1 MFKLLSQREKIFLMV
16 IAVLII
22 IIASMAFDKSV
33 AKPVIGKT
41 VATTTPMV
49 LTDISNSL
57 KERVKQEAINIEIK
71 VWEIN
76 EAKE

>member
-16 IAVLII
+16 IAVLILVI
-22 IIASMAFDKSV
+22 RTMTFDNKETIKV
-33 AKPVIGKT
+33 KEI
-41 VATTTPMV
+41 ATTTPMV

-57 KERVKQEAINIEIK
+57 KERVRQEAINIEIK

-76 EAKE
+76 QAKE

>member
-1 MFKLLSQREKIFLMV
+1 MFKLLSLREKIFLFI
-16 IAVLII
+16 IAVLILVI
-22 IIASMAFDKSV
+22 LTMTFDNKPV
-33 AKPVIGKT
+33 AKPVIEKI
-41 VATTTPMV
+41 ATTTPMV

-76 EAKE
+76 QAKE

>member
-16 IAVLII
+16 IAVLILVI
-22 IIASMAFDKSV
+22 LTMTFDNKETIKV
-33 AKPVIGKT
+33 KEI
-41 VATTTPMV
+41 ATTTPMV

-57 KERVKQEAINIEIK
+57 KERVRQEAINIEIK

-76 EAKE
+76 QAKE

>member
-16 IAVLII
+16 IAVLILVI
-22 IIASMAFDKSV
+22 LTMTFDNKETIKV
-33 AKPVIGKT
+33 KEI
-41 VATTTPMV
+41 ATTTPMV

-76 EAKE
+76 QAKE

>member
-16 IAVLII
+16 IAVLILVI
-22 IIASMAFDKSV
+22 RTMTFDNKETIKV
-33 AKPVIGKT
+33 KEI
-41 VATTTPMV
+41 ATTTPMV

-76 EAKE
+76 QAKE

>member
-16 IAVLII
+16 IAVLILVI
-22 IIASMAFDKSV
+22 LTMTFDNKETIKV
-33 AKPVIGKT
+33 KEI
-41 VATTTPMV
+41 ATTTPMV

-57 KERVKQEAINIEIK
+57 KERVRQEAINLEIK

-76 EAKE
+76 QAKE

>member
-1 MFKLLSQREKIFLMV
+1 MFKLLSLREKIFLMA
-16 IAVLII
+16 IAVLILVI
-22 IIASMAFDKSV
+22 LTMTFDNKETIKV
-33 AKPVIGKT
+33 KEI
-41 VATTTPMV
+41 ATTTPMV

-76 EAKE
+76 QAKE

>member
-1 MFKLLSQREKIFLMV
+1 MA
-16 IAVLII
+16 IAVLILVI
-22 IIASMAFDKSV
+22 LTMTFDNKETIKV
-33 AKPVIGKT
+33 KEI
-41 VATTTPMV
+41 ATTTPMV

-76 EAKE
+76 QAKE

>member
-1 MFKLLSQREKIFLMV
+1 MFKLLSLREKIFLMA
-16 IAVLII
+16 IAVLILVI
-22 IIASMAFDKSV
+22 LTMTFDKPV
-33 AKPVIGKT
+33 AEPVVEKI
-41 VATTTPMV
+41 ATTTPMV

-76 EAKE
+76 QAKE